1 MIESLLEYYQ
11 KNLKYPKLIALEGW
25 RKGNSDKHKN
35 GFNLRIAKILT
46 AMSVVIPENGYI
58 TFSDNH
64 KKDADTT
71 HSFYGFYNFD
81 IGKPV
86 DKGQKLKSGIGVKKH
101 ENGFIAYNIT
111 GNNFNLDINGKNVS
125 VPQYSGL
132 FCKGTTNL
140 KCLSVD

>member
-25 RKGNSDKHKN
+25 RKGTLDKHKN
-35 GFNLRIAKILT
+35 GFNLRIAKLLT

-58 TFSDNH
+58 AFSDNH

-71 HSFYGFYNFD
+71 HSFYDFYNFD

-101 ENGFIAYNIT
+101 ENGFVAYNIT
-111 GNNFNLDINGKNVS
+111 RADFSSSIYGVKVVI
-125 VPQYSGL
+125 PRYSGL
-132 FCKGTTNL
+132 FCKGIN
-140 KCLSVD
+140 KFDCLSVK